1 MAELQRIT
9 ATAGPGAIVAAL
21 RRDGAVIVEDM
32 VNHQLLDRFNAE
44 LDPLLASASPDH
56 DGGFLNPAIASFFGK
71 RTRHVTGVTTKS
83 PIFATEILVHPLYLS
98 VAEEI
103 LGGNCARYQLNLAHV
118 LDRGPGS
125 ERQYLHRDEVVWN
138 HVPDPHPELQ
148 LASIL
153 ALVDF
158 TAENGATVLAPGSH
172 LWGKDRQP
180 AESELVSAEMGAGS
194 AVIYLGSTVHGGG
207 ANTTDSQ
214 WRRGMHLSYVVGWL
228 RTEENHYLTT
238 PPDAVRHLPR
248 QVQEVLGYA
257 AHDAIADL
265 GGYLGTVELRDPV
278 DLMAEGRL

>member
-1 MAELQRIT
+1 MIELQRI
-9 ATAGPGAIVAAL
+9 AASEGPDAIVEAL
-21 RRDGAVIVEDM
+21 RSDGAVIVEDL
-32 VNHQLLDRFNAE
+32 VDQDLLARFNAE
-44 LDPLLASASPDH
+44 LDPLLDEATPDH
-56 DGGFLNPAIASFFGK
+56 DGAFLNPTIAAFFGH
-71 RTRHVTGVTTKS
+71 RTRHVTGVTAKS

-98 VAEEI
+98 VAESI

-125 ERQYLHRDEVVWN
+125 ERQYLHRDEIVWV
-138 HVPDPHPELQ
+138 HVPEPHAELQ

-172 LWGKDRQP
+172 LWGRDRQP
-180 AESELVSAEMGAGS
+180 VEADLVAAEMRAGS

-238 PPDAVRHLPR
+238 PPAVARQLPR